1 MRPVA
6 PAARYA
12 WPAAFLAHAAAT
24 LWLFGGALLGGRL
37 LYYRDLSL
45 QFAPDYA
52 FAAASLRQGVWPLWN
67 PLANAGEPCL
77 FAYPVDLLLLLAGGA
92 RAPLGP
98 GAALHLFVALAG
110 ATVLGRRLGMGPAGA
125 WLAGAAYGLG
135 GFLLSTVNLLPLFQA
150 SAWAPWVVAAM
161 VGAAREPSP
170 RRTATLA
177 VLAALQV
184 STLAAEIVVQT
195 AAVGLVL
202 LAGPALRRER
212 RGLALAAAAVLA
224 AALAAPALLG
234 ARALV
239 AGTARARGF
248 PAAEALAFSLHPVVL
263 AEAALPRL
271 LGDPH
276 GFTDATFWG
285 LAYFPAGHPYFLSL
299 YVGLPVLLLASRAG
313 RVRRVWG
320 LVAAGVLLALGSHGP
335 LGLLPEG
342 LRLPL
347 RGPQKL
353 FFLTHLGLALLAGLG
368 LERALRERG
377 GERRRLMLALPGAA
391 LVLLALAFGAFPAA
405 LRDAAAV
412 VAPPL
417 RDPGGLLVAT
427 RLWPPAWL
435 AAGALALGAGLA
447 LARGGRVAL
456 AAAALAALDLATVNA
471 GVNPLAPASFY
482 DLRSDVAAMVRSV
495 APEGRYRFFSYGVA
509 YTPGLVFEPVMARAS
524 SDAWLFYLDRQTLLP
539 RTSAL
544 DGLESAFG
552 VDRTGWSPPG
562 STLAVEEAVPARFAA
577 CRSRL
582 EEANVRWVLSFDA
595 LPGAGAHRRA
605 EVKLPEVVA
614 PLGLYDLVA
623 ARPRASW
630 VPGPGGDP
638 RQAASVAYEPI
649 DAHTVRVRARTPP
662 GILVV
667 RDGHHPDWEAEDSS
681 GPVPVLRAGDRYR
694 GIPTGGGEQSVTMR
708 FRPGWRTPA
717 LLMAV
722 AGALVALFLAFRR

>member
-1 MRPVA
+1 MEPPRQRGRALPLRVPGRS
-6 PAARYA
+6 PAAPRRRRA
-12 WPAAFLAHAAAT
+12 RPSARGRRPPLRRPRRRHRPRAAA
-24 LWLFGGALLGGRL
+24 
-37 LYYRDLSL
+37 RD
-45 QFAPDYA
+45 
-52 FAAASLRQGVWPLWN
+52 G
-67 PLANAGEPCL
+67 
-77 FAYPVDLLLLLAGGA
+77 
-92 RAPLGP
+92 
-98 GAALHLFVALAG
+98 
-110 ATVLGRRLGMGPAGA
+110 TGRRLAR
-125 WLAGAAYGLG
+125 GAAYGLG

-224 AALAAPALLG
+224 GTRG
-234 ARALV
+234 ARA
-239 AGTARARGF
+239 ARGTGARGRHRARARVPGGRGARLRSTRWCWRKPPSRGSSGTRTGSPMRPPGASLTSR
-248 PAAEALAFSLHPVVL
+248 PATRTSSPSTWVS
-263 AEAALPRL
+263 PSCCWR
-271 LGDPH
+271 
-276 GFTDATFWG
+276 
-285 LAYFPAGHPYFLSL
+285 
-299 YVGLPVLLLASRAG
+299 RG
-313 RVRRVWG
+313 RGGRRVWG

-342 LRLPL
+342 LRSRSAGL
-347 RGPQKL
+347 RSL
-353 FFLTHLGLALLAGLG
+353 FFLAHLGLALLAGLG

-405 LRDAAAV
+405 C
-412 VAPPL
+412 
-417 RDPGGLLVAT
+417 AT
-427 RLWPPAWL
+427 RRPSSRRRCATREACWSRRACGRPRGSPPGRSRSGPAWPSPR
-435 AAGALALGAGLA
+435 GPRR
-447 LARGGRVAL
+447 ARGGSPGGPRSRHGERGREPAR
-456 AAAALAALDLATVNA
+456 
-471 GVNPLAPASFY
+471 PASFY
-482 DLRSDVAAMVRSV
+482 DLRSDVAPAMVRSV

-544 DGLESAFG
+544 DGLERVR

-562 STLAVEEAVPARFAA
+562 STLAVEEAVSRPLRRLPVPTRGGERALGAVVRRAA
-577 CRSRL
+577 
-582 EEANVRWVLSFDA
+582 
-595 LPGAGAHRRA
+595 GAGARRRA

-614 PLGLYDLVA
+614 PLGLYELVA

-630 VPGPGGDP
+630 VPGPGGDA
-638 RQAASVAYEPI
+638 RQAASVVYEPI
-649 DAHTVRVRARTPP
+649 DAHTVRVRARDTP

-694 GIPTGGGEQSVTMR
+694 GIPTGGGEQTVTMR